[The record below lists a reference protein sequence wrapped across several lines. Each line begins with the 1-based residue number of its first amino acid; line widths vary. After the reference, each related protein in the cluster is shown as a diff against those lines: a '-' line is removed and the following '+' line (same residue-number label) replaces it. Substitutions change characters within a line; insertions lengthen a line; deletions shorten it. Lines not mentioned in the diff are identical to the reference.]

1 VAPGGYAG
9 LYLGFAV
16 RHVLAHDWIVLLELQ
31 LSAGGLWVLG
41 RGVEVTSACAGD
53 ELDDCPHELS
63 LRSQKG
69 LLDAHLVD
77 GAEATC

>member
-1 VAPGGYAG
+1 MSVPENQ
-9 LYLGFAV
+9 LDLSFAV
-16 RHVLAHDWIVLLELQ
+16 RHVLAHDGVVLLELQ
-31 LSAGGLWVLG
+31 LGAGRLGVLG
-41 RGVEVTSACAGD
+41 RGVEVAGSGAGD

-69 LLDAHLVD
+69 FFYAHLVD